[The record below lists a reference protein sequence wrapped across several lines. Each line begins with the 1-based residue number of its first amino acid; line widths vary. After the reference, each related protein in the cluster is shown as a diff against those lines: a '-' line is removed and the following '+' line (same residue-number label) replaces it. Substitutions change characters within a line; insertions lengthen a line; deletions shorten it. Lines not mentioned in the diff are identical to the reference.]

1 MHSVSVAP
9 TPVGDGQRDSTH
21 PEHSRRETVAPW
33 EMHSVSV
40 APTPVEDGQRDSTH
54 PEHSRRET
62 VAPRGTQSTVATV
75 ARTRDTVRPEHTRL
89 EAISAWETNSTG
101 VATVPRAEDGDG
113 ERICQHK
120 TVAPREVIESTS
132 AALQHTISERTHQHT
147 SSAMVVIPTRES
159 VHAQQQQQ
167 QQRERQVERAKQG
180 VPQSRLFR
188 SIYAT
193 AAMKSTRAEAPHR
206 EHAGAGGTIGIA
218 EVKEVGAALVNSKL
232 KHGKDGNIAQN
243 FSTAHG
249 GSVGAGRDR
258 VHHVG
263 GNQSRVSTPQLQ
275 QQDVRAMGS
284 LQGQTTVESRPG
296 HVILLPSSG
305 GGLVQ
310 TERTLQ
316 GAQDRAYERTEL
328 LDLRGAQGI
337 QTERPLTE
345 EEFLGPNR
353 VHGCDPRAQDRTQ
366 RHAKLFTQI

>member
-1 MHSVSVAP
+1 
-9 TPVGDGQRDSTH
+9 
-21 PEHSRRETVAPW
+21 
-33 EMHSVSV
+33 
-40 APTPVEDGQRDSTH
+40 
-54 PEHSRRET
+54 
-62 VAPRGTQSTVATV
+62 
-75 ARTRDTVRPEHTRL
+75 
-89 EAISAWETNSTG
+89 
-101 VATVPRAEDGDG
+101 
-113 ERICQHK
+113 
-120 TVAPREVIESTS
+120 
-132 AALQHTISERTHQHT
+132 
-147 SSAMVVIPTRES
+147 MVVIPTRES
-159 VHAQQQQQ
+159 VHAQQQQQQ

-193 AAMKSTRAEAPHR
+193 AAMKSTQAEAPHR